1 MHKSI
6 TSLLLLFLFAFSS
19 LTTAQDNV
27 RETDIGGTTVYTVP
41 NSGGGGYESPKAV
54 LFDNGPYFNV
64 AGGGPV
70 AGSDLSL
77 LESTTLGMTTL
88 GAGHALSAGIRVAD
102 DFTIPSGETWTISTA
117 SFYAYQTGSTTTSTI
132 NHLNVRIW
140 DGPPGEV
147 GSNIVFG
154 DSTTNVLA
162 TTEFSNAY
170 RHSETAVGTTRPIM
184 KSTATIGTTLTEGT
198 YWIDWQCGGTLA
210 SGPWAPPIAI
220 LGQNTTGNAK
230 QSIAS
235 VWADLNDGGTL
246 TPQGLPF
253 ILDGTT
259 GGGETTLFFDDF
271 ESGTT
276 QWTLTGTWGLTELQ
290 SVSPTH
296 SLTESPVGNYGDNL
310 NITATMATSLDLS
323 SYLGAEVSFWARYSI
338 EQGFD
343 YMYLQVSPDN
353 GTTWLTQEA
362 FNEENV
368 PWTQYTYD
376 LGGFVGNPNVL
387 IRFRFFSDGGY
398 NVDGMYIDD
407 FTVTGST
414 VDLSPPLIVHSGP
427 EFYEGVIGDFTA
439 TTNIIDISGIQSAT
453 LYYTVDGG
461 SPISVVPSSVVGDV
475 YTFTIPSTIPGSNID
490 YYIEATDN
498 QSNTTVNPPV
508 YSYISGTYIKYDDP
522 TVDFVTNFGPLSG
535 QLGAAVRMTVPAGN
549 PGNLVTAL
557 IRNYTDINRPNS
569 DMEFHVWANNGGIPG
584 ADLITPFLVT
594 PEATVANTSPMTRID
609 LRPYF
614 TQLSGL
620 TGDFWIGFMVPQDTV
635 WITIK
640 QPGAALRSFY
650 NNGTTW
656 VVYTNT
662 DFHFRCV
669 LGDERNVPV
678 ELTSFTANVTQ
689 GNVVLNWTTATE
701 INNQGFEVQK
711 RTVNG
716 QYSIIGHVQGNGT
729 TTEIKN
735 YSFTDAGVAL
745 GTYYYRLKQVDFNG
759 DFEFSNEIF
768 VDVNAPLEFALAQ
781 NYPNPFNPTTS
792 INFSIAEPTFVK
804 LAIYNLLGEEVQVLK
819 NDYMEAGTFKINFD
833 ASSLP
838 SGMYLYKIE
847 TAQYSSI
854 KKMML
859 MK

>member
-1 MHKSI
+1 MSRTQMTDTHKPLYLQIDGSAIFMDDMNGDNSVAGLESRGWVVLNEDAGGTVPAFFQPDGGVFTAYEGPDTGFVASNYQGANGFLIDQWLISPEITVAAGDTLSFWHRSPDANPYDDSIYVRLSTTAGI
-6 TSLLLLFLFAFSS
+6 TSADFDVTWGRYLVSESGWARWTGTFPSAGTVRFAIQYYIVDGGPSGNNS
-19 LTTAQDNV
+19 NY
-27 RETDIGGTTVYTVP
+27 IG
-41 NSGGGGYESPKAV
+41 
-54 LFDNGPYFNV
+54 LDYFEV
-64 AGGGPV
+64 ISAGGGV
-70 AGSDLSL
+70 
-77 LESTTLGMTTL
+77 
-88 GAGHALSAGIRVAD
+88 
-102 DFTIPSGETWTISTA
+102 
-117 SFYAYQTGSTTTSTI
+117 
-132 NHLNVRIW
+132 
-140 DGPPGEV
+140 
-147 GSNIVFG
+147 
-154 DSTTNVLA
+154 
-162 TTEFSNAY
+162 
-170 RHSETAVGTTRPIM
+170 
-184 KSTATIGTTLTEGT
+184 
-198 YWIDWQCGGTLA
+198 
-210 SGPWAPPIAI
+210 
-220 LGQNTTGNAK
+220 
-230 QSIAS
+230 
-235 VWADLNDGGTL
+235 
-246 TPQGLPF
+246 
-253 ILDGTT
+253 
-259 GGGETTLFFDDF
+259 TTLFFDDF
-271 ESGTT
+271 ESGTA
-276 QWTLTGTWGLTELQ
+276 QWAFTGAWGLTELQ

-296 SLTESPVGNYGDNL
+296 SLTESPVGNYPPNQ
-310 NITATMATSLDLS
+310 NITATMVTGLDLS
-323 SYLGAEVSFWARYSI
+323 AYLGAEVTFWARYSI

-343 YMYLQVSPDN
+343 YMYLQVSTNN

-362 FNEENV
+362 FNAENV

-376 LGGFVGNPNVL
+376 LGGFVGNSDVK

-398 NVDGMYIDD
+398 EVDGMYIDD

-414 VDLSPPLIVHSGP
+414 VDFSPPLIVHTGP
-427 EFYEGVIGDFTA
+427 EFYEGVIGEYTA
-439 TTNIIDISGIQSAT
+439 TTDITDVSGIQSAT

-461 SPISVVPSSVVGDV
+461 SPISVAPTSVVGDV

-490 YYIEATDN
+490 YYIESTDN

-640 QPGAALRSFY
+640 QPGTALRSFY
-650 NNGTTW
+650 NNGSTW

-662 DFHFRCV
+662 DFHFRCI

-711 RTVNG
+711 RTAEG
-716 QYSIIGHVQGNGT
+716 QFATIGHVQGNGT

-768 VDVNAPLEFALAQ
+768 VDVDAPLEFALAQ

-847 TAQYSSI
+847 TAQYSSV
-854 KKMML
+854 KKMLL